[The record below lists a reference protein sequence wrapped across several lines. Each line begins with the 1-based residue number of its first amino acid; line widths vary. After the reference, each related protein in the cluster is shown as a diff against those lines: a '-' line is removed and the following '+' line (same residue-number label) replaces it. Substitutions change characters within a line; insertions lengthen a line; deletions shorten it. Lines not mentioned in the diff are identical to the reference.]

1 MVPELSKLARSGA
14 KGQAWRRKQSS
25 RRVEEES
32 LPLSLTTRQ
41 RHRIF
46 TLYVLI
52 MALVFLVPVPT
63 TPLAESRHLDKLVHF
78 GVFMGFALL
87 FHLDRPLKLRWM
99 FLISCAFAGAIELVQ
114 WFLPYRDAD
123 WWDFVAGAAGA
134 GAGVVLVLWRHWEAE
149 RKL

>member
-1 MVPELSKLARSGA
+1 MPLPARKGRLRARSNLA
-14 KGQAWRRKQSS
+14 DKPT
-25 RRVEEES
+25 EES

-52 MALVFLVPVPT
+52 MLLVFLVPVPT
-63 TPLAESRHLDKLVHF
+63 TPLAELKHLDKLVHF
-78 GVFMGFALL
+78 GLFLAFALL
-87 FHLDRPLKLRWM
+87 FHLDRQLKVRWT

-134 GAGVVLVLWRHWEAE
+134 GVGAVLVVLRANRNRSTPPH
-149 RKL
+149 